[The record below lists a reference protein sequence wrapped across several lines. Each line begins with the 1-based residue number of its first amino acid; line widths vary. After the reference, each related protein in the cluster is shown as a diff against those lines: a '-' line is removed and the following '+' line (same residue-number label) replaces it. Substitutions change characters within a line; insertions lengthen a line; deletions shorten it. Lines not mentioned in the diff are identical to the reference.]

1 MSNADSYAVAGGR
14 FEVGTDRRSLVAV
27 VLVGKLLDA
36 ASTVTV
42 LSLRENVSEST
53 WLTRALMEQFGVVPG
68 VLLTVVLAVVGVAA
82 LAESGHALARLTPD
96 AWTPEGYPTA
106 FRVVTC
112 WSAGAWYG
120 VVGVHNVSLLV

>member
-1 MSNADSYAVAGGR
+1 VSNADSYAVAGGR

-36 ASTVTV
+36 GSTATV
-42 LSLRENVSEST
+42 LALRENVAEST
-53 WLTRALMEQFGVVPG
+53 WLTRTLMEQFGVVPG
-68 VLLTVVLAVVGVAA
+68 VLVTVVVAVVGVAA
-82 LAESGHALARLTPD
+82 LAESGHALARLAPD

-112 WSAGAWYG
+112 WSSGAWYG
-120 VVGVHNVSLLV
+120 VVGVHNVSLLL